1 MPTTAEIQGWAR
13 LVAGVAD
20 EGIAGTVQDMHRAIS
35 RGAFRIAG
43 PIGRPVE
50 RLHDAVVD
58 HVYTTVRTGIRAAGE
73 IGAAIATLRPR
84 HDSSATALRARS
96 IALGSVDE
104 RFLSVAPELDAEVA
118 LYRDGT
124 EIPAE
129 STELAAAFPDASS
142 HVTVFL
148 HGLTQSENGWHP
160 SEHDGVALPE
170 VAAAAG
176 ATALLLRYGTGR
188 AIVRNGAD
196 VAELLEA
203 IVRSWPV
210 TVERMTIVG
219 HSMGG
224 LVAQAAGLVAR
235 ERRHRW
241 PDVVTDLLHLGTP
254 HRGSWLE
261 KFATRVSWALAR
273 SSPHSA
279 PIGRLIDGR
288 SQGIK
293 DLRFGTIAATGSG
306 DVASDGDLIDLVE
319 EPPFPGRNHH
329 LVVGRLRSAQ
339 RHPLNLMLGDGL
351 VRFGSASGLEG
362 GTGESGSILPV
373 DASHTRMLH
382 HPEVGDLLRRLL
394 RDA

>member
-1 MPTTAEIQGWAR
+1 MPTTAEIQGWTR

-35 RGAFRIAG
+35 RGAFRFTG

-50 RLHDAVVD
+50 RVHDAVVG

-73 IGAAIATLRPR
+73 LGAALATLRPR
-84 HDSSATALRARS
+84 QDTSAIALRARS

-104 RFLSVAPELDAEVA
+104 RFLTVAPELDAEVA
-118 LYRDGT
+118 LYRDGI
-124 EIPAE
+124 EIAPSA
-129 STELAAAFPDASS
+129 TELASAFPDAKS

-148 HGLTQSENGWHP
+148 HGLTQSENGWSP
-160 SEHDGVALPE
+160 REDDEVALPQIATE
-170 VAAAAG
+170 VG
-176 ATALLLRYGTGR
+176 TTPLLLRYGTGR

-203 IVRSWPV
+203 IIGSWPV
-210 TVERMTIVG
+210 RVERITIVG

-224 LVAQAAGLVAR
+224 LIAQAAGLIAH

-241 PDVVTDLLHLGTP
+241 PDTVTDLVHLGTP

-279 PIGRLIDGR
+279 PLGRLIDGR

-293 DLRFGTIAATGSG
+293 DLRFGTIVAADADDGSPVE
-306 DVASDGDLIDLVE
+306 DPLNLTVA
-319 EPPFPGRNHH
+319 PPFSGRNHH

-351 VRFGSASGLEG
+351 VRFGSASGIEG
-362 GTGESGSILPV
+362 GTGERGSVTAV

-382 HPEVGDLLRRLL
+382 QPEVGDLLRRVL
-394 RDA
+394 AET

>member
-13 LVAGVAD
+13 LVAGVVD
-20 EGIAGTVQDMHRAIS
+20 EGIAGTVEDMHRAVS
-35 RGAFRIAG
+35 RGAFWFAG

-50 RLHDAVVD
+50 KVHDAVVD

-73 IGAAIATLRPR
+73 LGAAIATLRPR
-84 HDSSATALRARS
+84 EASSAGALRARS

-118 LYRDGT
+118 LYRDGG
-124 EIPAE
+124 EIPPRSA
-129 STELAAAFPDASS
+129 ELAAAFPYASS

-148 HGLTQSENGWHP
+148 HGLTQSEDGWHP
-160 SEHDGVALPE
+160 REDEGVALPQI
-170 VAAAAG
+170 AAEAG
-176 ATALLLRYGTGR
+176 ATPLLLRYGTGR

-203 IVRSWPV
+203 AFTSWPV
-210 TVERMTIVG
+210 PVERMTIVG

-224 LVAQAAGLVAR
+224 LVAQAAGLIAR
-235 ERRHRW
+235 ERRHHW
-241 PDVVTDLLHLGTP
+241 PDTVTDLVHIGTP

-273 SSPHSA
+273 SSPHTA

-293 DLRFGTIAATGSG
+293 DLRFGTIAATAAT
-306 DVASDGDLIDLVE
+306 DEAPDGDLTDLAE
-319 EPPFPGRNHH
+319 DPPFPGRNHH
-329 LVVGRLRSAQ
+329 LVVGRLRSAR

-351 VRFGSASGLEG
+351 VRLGSAAGIAG
-362 GTGESGSILPV
+362 GTGERGSVLPV
-373 DASHTRMLH
+373 DASHTRLLH
-382 HPEVGDLLRRLL
+382 HPEVGELLRRTL
-394 RDA
+394 AEA

>member
-35 RGAFRIAG
+35 RGAFRFAG

-50 RLHDAVVD
+50 RVHDAVVD
-58 HVYTTVRTGIRAAGE
+58 HVYLTVRTGIRVAGE
-73 IGAAIATLRPR
+73 LGAAIATLRPQG
-84 HDSSATALRARS
+84 DSSAAALRARS

-104 RFLSVAPELDAEVA
+104 RFLSLAPELDAEVA
-118 LYRDGT
+118 LYRDGS
-124 EIPAE
+124 EIPPRN
-129 STELAAAFPDASS
+129 TELASAFPDASS
-142 HVTVFL
+142 RVTVFL

-160 SEHDGVALPE
+160 SEDGGVALPQVATE
-170 VAAAAG
+170 VG
-176 ATALLLRYGTGR
+176 STPLLVRYGTGR

-210 TVERMTIVG
+210 AVERITIVG

-224 LVAQAAGLVAR
+224 LVAQAAGLIAR
-235 ERRHRW
+235 ERGHRW
-241 PDVVTDLLHLGTP
+241 PGTVTDLVHLGTP

-261 KFATRVSWALAR
+261 KFATRVSWALTR

-293 DLRFGTIAATGSG
+293 DLRFGTIAAA
-306 DVASDGDLIDLVE
+306 ASDGSSEDDLTDLAE
-319 EPPFPGRNHH
+319 ETPFPGRNHH

-351 VRFGSASGLEG
+351 VRFGSAAGIAG
-362 GTGESGSILPV
+362 GTGERGAVLAV

-382 HPEVGDLLRRLL
+382 HPEVGDLLRGLL
-394 RDA
+394 AEA